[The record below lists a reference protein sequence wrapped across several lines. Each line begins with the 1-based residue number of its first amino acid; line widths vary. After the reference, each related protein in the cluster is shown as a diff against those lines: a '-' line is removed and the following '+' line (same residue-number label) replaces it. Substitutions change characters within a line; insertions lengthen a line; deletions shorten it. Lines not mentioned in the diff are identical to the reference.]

1 MGKKQKMNF
10 FKKLLNLFTNKKSK
24 EIESLK
30 KELEELKIT
39 KIEDYIGERLLID
52 SSNGF
57 QIKFLGETIVKILAK
72 CFWILVKDS
81 DNYLVF
87 TFKDYE
93 KNEGVDVI
101 LVKEG
106 HLTPM
111 EKLEELEKENRIL
124 KQKLG
129 EKND

>member
-1 MGKKQKMNF
+1 MKIIKKILKF
-10 FKKLLNLFTNKKSK
+10 FYSDKKK
-24 EIESLK
+24 EIDSLK
-30 KELEELKIT
+30 IELNELRES
-39 KIEDYIGERLLID
+39 KIEDYIGERILLD

-72 CFWILVKDS
+72 LFWVLVKDS
-81 DNYLVF
+81 ENYLVF

-106 HLTPM
+106 HLTPL
-111 EKLEELEKENRIL
+111 EKIEELEKEN
-124 KQKLG
+124 KLMK
-129 EKND
+129 EKLDKIKL

>member
-1 MGKKQKMNF
+1 MNL
-10 FKKLLNLFTNKKSK
+10 FKKILNIFSFKKNK
-24 EIESLK
+24 EIEILK
-30 KELEELKIT
+30 NEIREIT
-39 KIEDYIGERLLID
+39 ESKIEDYIGERILLD
-52 SSNGF
+52 SSSGF

-81 DNYLVF
+81 ENYLVF

-111 EKLEELEKENRIL
+111 ERLEELEKENKIL
-124 KQKLG
+124 REQLN
-129 EKND
+129 KNTKN

>member
-1 MGKKQKMNF
+1 MNF
-10 FKKLLNLFTNKKSK
+10 IKKILNLFTNKKNK

-30 KELEELKIT
+30 KEIEELKIT

-93 KNEGVDVI
+93 RNEGVDVI

-111 EKLEELEKENRIL
+111 EKLEELEKENKLL
-124 KQKLG
+124 KEKLG
-129 EKND
+129 IHDD